1 MQPILSERYNKWD
14 MSTIWKWD
22 KLFKFILLL
31 LTLEKVTPIT
41 LGTVNYDKITS
52 LIIFN
57 FLFLILK
64 FFYLLFPLYFWSLN
78 VLISYSEEKKGTK
91 SKWYIMYSLLSIK
104 EIFTVKPTGFPEKFQ
119 ILIKLFFREN
129 SYNFVVQLL
138 SFYKFLLILQ
148 NSILQDRVQGESE
161 LNLITL

>member
-1 MQPILSERYNKWD
+1 MQPILSERYNKWY

-104 EIFTVKPTGFPEKFQ
+104 EIFTVKPTDFPEKFQ

-129 SYNFVVQLL
+129 TIEKIPIILWSTYWVFT
-138 SFYKFLLILQ
+138 SFF
-148 NSILQDRVQGESE
+148 
-161 LNLITL
+161 